1 MGKHFIIEDGTHK
14 RESKKYGK
22 LGKPISEYTFQEKL
36 LDIGLTERE
45 LGWVEKSLDIEGYDI
60 DNTYYIARINGVSK
74 ESVIKQFLSKSI
86 RVIPTFSFPL
96 NREFI
101 SFFWESVD
109 WEKAWQYF
117 EKHLGAICIKFQENA
132 KNNQLR
138 FVFFLG
144 ACNNCPEPDYKYA
157 RWEDIQSEFDVFN
170 QQPSQL

>member
-1 MGKHFIIEDGTHK
+1 MGRHFIIEDGTHK
-14 RESKKYGK
+14 KESKKYGK

-60 DNTYYIARINGVSK
+60 DNTYYIARINGVSQ

-109 WEKAWQYF
+109 
-117 EKHLGAICIKFQENA
+117 
-132 KNNQLR
+132 
-138 FVFFLG
+138 
-144 ACNNCPEPDYKYA
+144 
-157 RWEDIQSEFDVFN
+157 
-170 QQPSQL
+170 